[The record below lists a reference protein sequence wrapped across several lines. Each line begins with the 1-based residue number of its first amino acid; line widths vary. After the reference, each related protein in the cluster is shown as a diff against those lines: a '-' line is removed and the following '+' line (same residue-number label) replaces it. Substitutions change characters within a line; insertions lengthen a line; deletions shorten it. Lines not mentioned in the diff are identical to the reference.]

1 MIPNVR
7 LWYDKANAQYKITVV
22 GSASSNVNIS
32 GNTYQYTA
40 FCDPGMRFNICG
52 AFVHGTGATSP
63 RANPLLLSDFSA
75 DAGFVQRETASASAV
90 NGLYFRTDAY
100 PGNDA
105 SLFGGVYSTTA
116 FNLNTAGQLDSAS
129 ALMGPPCNY
138 SVWRT
143 ADSGNAALLPMIQI
157 TSYTGNGAGSRTI
170 TLTPTSGRVPLF
182 VMVTTSSGTT
192 SMRDGSHTGSNS
204 ANCDSGA
211 NSTTGITAVAI
222 DQITVG
228 SSMNT
233 NLQAYYV
240 FAICGD
246 VVAGNGTFI
255 GDYAPGIGASSGSP
269 FPAPALVPL
278 GTPPT
283 SGGTGAG
290 VKAYGGALWIPWSS
304 VNNIGAG

>member
-1 MIPNVR
+1 
-7 LWYDKANAQYKITVV
+7 
-22 GSASSNVNIS
+22 
-32 GNTYQYTA
+32 
-40 FCDPGMRFNICG
+40 
-52 AFVHGTGATSP
+52 
-63 RANPLLLSDFSA
+63 
-75 DAGFVQRETASASAV
+75 
-90 NGLYFRTDAY
+90 
-100 PGNDA
+100 
-105 SLFGGVYSTTA
+105 
-116 FNLNTAGQLDSAS
+116 
-129 ALMGPPCNY
+129 
-138 SVWRT
+138 
-143 ADSGNAALLPMIQI
+143 
-157 TSYTGNGAGSRTI
+157 
-170 TLTPTSGRVPLF
+170 
-182 VMVTTSSGTT
+182 
-192 SMRDGSHTGSNS
+192 MRDGSHTGSNS